1 VDSSAAA
8 ALAEA
13 GWTTGVPKL
22 ADTPDHLQV
31 LRTHLLTPTTRAG
44 RGHVGVPFYA
54 RDMAEEFQRAV
65 VDDFAA
71 EYAGG
76 RTPNPCAR
84 CNEQV
89 KVVGLL
95 ARARALGFDALA
107 TGHYAR
113 VEGGRLYRGADAA
126 KDQSYVLYMLG
137 PAELEHLRLPLGG
150 LSKPEVRATAAR
162 LGLRTAAKPESYDV
176 CFVPDGDT
184 AGWLERRFGPRPGQV
199 VDTAGRVLGHHRGAY
214 RYTVGQRRGLG
225 IAAPTP
231 RYVLRVEPA
240 AGRVVVGA
248 GRAGHHH
255 HQLEQAVATDGRP
268 RARQGQGPPPAHGTE
283 VGCRVV
289 PTVPPGPR
297 RARGQADP
305 GARGPQGR
313 AQDPGRQPGSSP
325 GRRVRLEFDEP
336 STRRLVAGRATAT
349 WSSAAAPFPPAAGH
363 PTRRRRPQ
371 SAGAVVVSPA
381 GRAAGPGAAR
391 PAARTGRSKTSRLD
405 DPAVL
410 DRQAFGARSVL
421 DQRGVGVVHQQGGV
435 VVPERGDQ
443 LGAGQHPR
451 ERRHELPEPLHPI
464 DPAGRRLAHDVVSDV
479 GHRPV
484 DVLPGPGVVVGQ
496 GHRQRGAGISGH
508 GCPSRSRSLRCHVV
522 TTPPPART
530 DRSSAWEM

>member
-1 VDSSAAA
+1 MTAPQVLVAMSGGVDSSVAA
-8 ALAEA
+8 ALAVEA
-13 GWTTGVPKL
+13 GWDVTGVHLKL
-22 ADTPDHLQV
+22 ADTPGHLQV
-31 LRTHLLTPTTRAG
+31 QGKGCCTLADADDARRVAG
-44 RGHVGVPFYA
+44 TLGVPFYVW
-54 RDMAEEFQRAV
+54 DMAEEFQRAV

-137 PAELEHLRLPLGG
+137 PAELDHLRLPLGG

-240 AGRVVVGA
+240 AGRVVVGE
-248 GRAGHHH
+248 RAELAITTIE
-255 HQLEQAVATDGRP
+255 LEQATATDGRP
-268 RARQGQGPPPAHGTE
+268 LRPGRAKVRLRAHGTE

-289 PTVPPGPR
+289 PLDPVPPEGP
-297 RARGQADP
+297 AGSRGP
-305 GARGPQGR
+305 GGPQG
-313 AQDPGRQPGSSP
+313 PGGSREPEGPAGPGGSAAPEGP
-325 GRRVRLEFDEP
+325 GGSREPGGPAGPRGGIPARRPGGRVRLELDEP
-336 STRRLVAGRATAT
+336 VDAVAPGQAGVLYDGDLVLGGGTVST
-349 WSSAAAPFPPAAGH
+349 
-363 PTRRRRPQ
+363 
-371 SAGAVVVSPA
+371 
-381 GRAAGPGAAR
+381 
-391 PAARTGRSKTSRLD
+391 TSR
-405 DPAVL
+405 
-410 DRQAFGARSVL
+410 
-421 DQRGVGVVHQQGGV
+421 GGDLLT
-435 VVPERGDQ
+435 R
-443 LGAGQHPR
+443 
-451 ERRHELPEPLHPI
+451 
-464 DPAGRRLAHDVVSDV
+464 
-479 GHRPV
+479 
-484 DVLPGPGVVVGQ
+484 
-496 GHRQRGAGISGH
+496 
-508 GCPSRSRSLRCHVV
+508 
-522 TTPPPART
+522 
-530 DRSSAWEM
+530 

>member
-1 VDSSAAA
+1 MTAPQVLVAMSGGVDSSVAA
-8 ALAEA
+8 ALAVEA
-13 GWTTGVPKL
+13 GWDVTGVHLKL
-22 ADTPDHLQV
+22 ADTPGHLQV
-31 LRTHLLTPTTRAG
+31 QGKGCCTLADADDARRVAG
-44 RGHVGVPFYA
+44 TLGVPFYVW
-54 RDMAEEFQRAV
+54 DMAEEFQRAV

-95 ARARALGFDALA
+95 ARARALGFDALV

-240 AGRVVVGA
+240 AGRVVVGE
-248 GRAGHHH
+248 RAELAITTIE
-255 HQLEQAVATDGRP
+255 LEQATATDGRP
-268 RARQGQGPPPAHGTE
+268 LRPGRAKVRLRAHGTE

-289 PTVPPGPR
+289 PLDPVPPEGPAGPGGPGGPPGPGGSR
-297 RARGQADP
+297 EP
-305 GARGPQGR
+305 GGPAGPRGPGGPEG
-313 AQDPGRQPGSSP
+313 PGESREPESPAGPRGGIPARRPG
-325 GRRVRLEFDEP
+325 GRVRLELDEP
-336 STRRLVAGRATAT
+336 VDAVAPGQAGVLYDGDLVLGGGTVST
-349 WSSAAAPFPPAAGH
+349 
-363 PTRRRRPQ
+363 
-371 SAGAVVVSPA
+371 
-381 GRAAGPGAAR
+381 
-391 PAARTGRSKTSRLD
+391 TSR
-405 DPAVL
+405 
-410 DRQAFGARSVL
+410 
-421 DQRGVGVVHQQGGV
+421 GGDLLT
-435 VVPERGDQ
+435 R
-443 LGAGQHPR
+443 
-451 ERRHELPEPLHPI
+451 
-464 DPAGRRLAHDVVSDV
+464 
-479 GHRPV
+479 
-484 DVLPGPGVVVGQ
+484 
-496 GHRQRGAGISGH
+496 
-508 GCPSRSRSLRCHVV
+508 
-522 TTPPPART
+522 
-530 DRSSAWEM
+530 

>member
-1 VDSSAAA
+1 MTAPQVLVAMSGGVDSSVAA
-8 ALAEA
+8 ALAVEA
-13 GWTTGVPKL
+13 GWDVTGVHLKL
-22 ADTPDHLQV
+22 ADTPGHLQV
-31 LRTHLLTPTTRAG
+31 QGKGCCTLADADDARRVAG
-44 RGHVGVPFYA
+44 TLGVPFYVW
-54 RDMAEEFQRAV
+54 DMAEEFQRAV

-95 ARARALGFDALA
+95 ARARALGFDALV

-137 PAELEHLRLPLGG
+137 PAELDHLRLPLGG

-240 AGRVVVGA
+240 AGRVVVGE
-248 GRAGHHH
+248 RAELAITTIE
-255 HQLEQAVATDGRP
+255 LEQATATDGRP
-268 RARQGQGPPPAHGTE
+268 LRPGRAKVRLRAHGTE

-289 PTVPPGPR
+289 PLDPVPPEGP
-297 RARGQADP
+297 GGPWGP
-305 GARGPQGR
+305 GGPQG
-313 AQDPGRQPGSSP
+313 PGGSREPWGPAGPREPGGPAGP
-325 GRRVRLEFDEP
+325 GEGIPARRPGGRVRLELDELVDAVAP
-336 STRRLVAGRATAT
+336 GQAGVLYDGDLVLGGGTVST
-349 WSSAAAPFPPAAGH
+349 
-363 PTRRRRPQ
+363 
-371 SAGAVVVSPA
+371 
-381 GRAAGPGAAR
+381 
-391 PAARTGRSKTSRLD
+391 TSR
-405 DPAVL
+405 
-410 DRQAFGARSVL
+410 
-421 DQRGVGVVHQQGGV
+421 GGDLLT
-435 VVPERGDQ
+435 R
-443 LGAGQHPR
+443 
-451 ERRHELPEPLHPI
+451 
-464 DPAGRRLAHDVVSDV
+464 
-479 GHRPV
+479 
-484 DVLPGPGVVVGQ
+484 
-496 GHRQRGAGISGH
+496 
-508 GCPSRSRSLRCHVV
+508 
-522 TTPPPART
+522 
-530 DRSSAWEM
+530 

>member
-1 VDSSAAA
+1 VTAPQVLVAMSGGVDSSVAA
-8 ALAEA
+8 ALAVEA
-13 GWTTGVPKL
+13 GWDVTGVHLKL
-22 ADTPDHLQV
+22 ADTPGHLQV
-31 LRTHLLTPTTRAG
+31 QGKGCCTLADADDARRVAG
-44 RGHVGVPFYA
+44 TLGVPFYVW
-54 RDMAEEFQRAV
+54 DMAEEFQRAV

-150 LSKPEVRATAAR
+150 LTKPEVRATAAR

-240 AGRVVVGA
+240 AGRVVVGE
-248 GRAGHHH
+248 RAELAITTIE
-255 HQLEQAVATDGRP
+255 LEQATATDGRP
-268 RARQGQGPPPAHGTE
+268 LRPGRAKVRLRAHGTE

-289 PTVPPGPR
+289 PLDPVPPEGPAGPR
-297 RARGQADP
+297 GP
-305 GARGPQGR
+305 GGPQEPEGSR
-313 AQDPGRQPGSSP
+313 EPGGPAGPRGGIPARRPG
-325 GRRVRLEFDEP
+325 GRVRLELDEP
-336 STRRLVAGRATAT
+336 VDAVAPGQAGVLYDGDLVLGGGTVST
-349 WSSAAAPFPPAAGH
+349 
-363 PTRRRRPQ
+363 
-371 SAGAVVVSPA
+371 
-381 GRAAGPGAAR
+381 
-391 PAARTGRSKTSRLD
+391 TSR
-405 DPAVL
+405 
-410 DRQAFGARSVL
+410 
-421 DQRGVGVVHQQGGV
+421 GGDLLT
-435 VVPERGDQ
+435 R
-443 LGAGQHPR
+443 
-451 ERRHELPEPLHPI
+451 
-464 DPAGRRLAHDVVSDV
+464 
-479 GHRPV
+479 
-484 DVLPGPGVVVGQ
+484 
-496 GHRQRGAGISGH
+496 
-508 GCPSRSRSLRCHVV
+508 
-522 TTPPPART
+522 
-530 DRSSAWEM
+530 